1 MDGTITKMSSENA
14 HHKPFDDLNSMLK
27 LSPLRRALGT
37 PNLWPAVLR
46 RALGTP
52 NLWPAVLRR
61 ALGTPNLW
69 PAVLRRALGTPNLW
83 HAVLQL
89 TRYYLWSQGEECSPW
104 AIFLLIKKKKE
115 PKGGHVSRGG
125 GGGGGGDTNA
135 LCWLAVIEGRGLR

>member
-1 MDGTITKMSSENA
+1 MDGTITKMSFENA

-27 LSPLRRALGT
+27 LSPLRRAS
-37 PNLWPAVLR
+37 
-46 RALGTP
+46 
-52 NLWPAVLRR
+52 
-61 ALGTPNLW
+61 GTPNLW

-104 AIFLLIKKKKE
+104 AIFLLIKKKE

-125 GGGGGGDTNA
+125 GGIQMHCA
-135 LCWLAVIEGRGLR
+135 GLQW

>member
-1 MDGTITKMSSENA
+1 MDGTITIMSSENA

-27 LSPLRRALGT
+27 LSPLRRAS
-37 PNLWPAVLR
+37 
-46 RALGTP
+46 GTP

-125 GGGGGGDTNA
+125 GYK
-135 LCWLAVIEGRGLR
+135 CIVLACSGRGQRVEVGG